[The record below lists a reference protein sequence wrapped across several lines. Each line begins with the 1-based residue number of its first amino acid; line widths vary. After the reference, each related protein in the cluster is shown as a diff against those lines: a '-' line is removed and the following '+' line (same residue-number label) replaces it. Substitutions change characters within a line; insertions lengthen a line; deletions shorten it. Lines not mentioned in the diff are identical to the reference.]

1 MLAPTTLARRLGI
14 THDAPVIVSPSRIV
28 IIGAGLAGLAVAARL
43 SFAGRDVLVL
53 EAASRAGGQI
63 HTLREAGLVVELGA
77 EGFVARSQ
85 AVPALCRLLG
95 IEGSLVEQLSTD
107 TYAVEAG
114 SLELLPPGEAA
125 RRLGFQVPVEELGRG
140 IRSLALGMGELTD
153 ALLARIGSER
163 VRVERGAR
171 ALTRD
176 GHALLIELGD
186 GSRESA
192 AAVVL
197 AAPARQAAELLAVV
211 APAESA
217 ALAAAPLLSNVSCN
231 LLYRRAQ
238 FADYPAGSGLI
249 FPDSFADVGLRAL
262 SLVDHKFAGRVPAE
276 YSLLRVFFRPVAD
289 TLNSWNDE
297 RFAWEAAKAVARVL
311 TVTGE
316 PERAWVSRWADALPV
331 FTPAHQSQ
339 AAAADQALQRLGI
352 HPTGSAFHGAGIDAA
367 AASAA
372 LVAARLG
379 A

>member
-1 MLAPTTLARRLGI
+1 M
-14 THDAPVIVSPSRIV
+14 SPSRV
-28 IIGAGLAGLAVAARL
+28 VVIGAGLAGLAVAARL
-43 SFAGRDVLVL
+43 ISAGREVLLL
-53 EAASRAGGQI
+53 EASSRAGGQI
-63 HTLREAGLVVELGA
+63 HTLREAGLLVELGA

-95 IEGSLVEQLSTD
+95 IEGSLVEQLTTD

-153 ALLARIGSER
+153 ALLARVGSER
-163 VRVERGAR
+163 IRFECGAR
-171 ALTRD
+171 ALARE
-176 GHALLIELGD
+176 GQALVIELSD
-186 GSRESA
+186 GSCESA
-192 AAVVL
+192 VAVVL
-197 AAPARQAAELLAVV
+197 AAPARQAAELLAAL
-211 APAESA
+211 APPESA
-217 ALAAAPLLSNVSCN
+217 ALGAAPLLSNVSCN

-276 YSLLRVFFRPVAD
+276 CSLLRVFFRPVAD
-289 TLNSWNDE
+289 TLNAWSDE

-316 PERAWVSRWADALPV
+316 PERTWVSRWADALPV
-331 FTPAHQSQ
+331 FTPAHQAQ

-352 HPTGSAFHGAGIDAA
+352 HLTGSAFHGAGIDAA
-367 AASAA
+367 VASAA